1 MINKPQT
8 FIFIGRSGSGKG
20 TQIDLLK
27 KYISEINKEI
37 GTFSFVMGNAF
48 RSFMKDEG
56 YAQDAIRTIVN
67 SGKLVPDSITNSLFV
82 SDLLNNLKPNEHL
95 YIDGIPR
102 SPLQAETVIEVIKF
116 YERVNPIIINIE
128 VSKEIV
134 EERMLLRAR
143 PDDTKEAIA
152 ERMKFY
158 DENIVPAIEILKEK
172 SGFVYLEIN
181 GERTPE
187 EINIEL
193 INRLE
198 SYFI

>member
-1 MINKPQT
+1 MIKKPQT
-8 FIFIGRSGSGKG
+8 IIFIGRSGSGKG

-27 KYISEINKEI
+27 KYISEMNKEI

-56 YAQDAIRTIVN
+56 YAQDAIRIIVN

-82 SDLLNNLKPNEHL
+82 YDLLNNLKPNEHL

-102 SPLQAETVIEVIKF
+102 SPLQSETVIEVIKF
-116 YERVNPIIINIE
+116 YERINPIIINIE
-128 VSKEIV
+128 VSKKV
-134 EERMLLRAR
+134 AEERMLLRAR

-187 EINIEL
+187 EINVEL
-193 INRLE
+193 INKLE